1 MFNYADFDYARFAM
15 VIKSC
20 VLQAKNKTDALE
32 DTGTINNDM
41 VLLSNLRNKRL
52 DSFLEVDLPV
62 SKDTDPGY
70 FWLEVQNGQA
80 NRNTEFCL
88 LLSEFLRQQGIT
100 SSVRKVM
107 D

>member
-1 MFNYADFDYARFAM
+1 MFNYGNFDYERYAQI
-15 VIKSC
+15 IKSGI
-20 VLQAKNKTDALE
+20 LQAQNKTVSVE
-32 DTGTINNDM
+32 DSGTLNNDR

-52 DSFLEVDLPV
+52 DSFLAQGLEM
-62 SKDTDPGY
+62 SKAAQPGY
-70 FWLEVQNGQA
+70 FWLAVQHGQA